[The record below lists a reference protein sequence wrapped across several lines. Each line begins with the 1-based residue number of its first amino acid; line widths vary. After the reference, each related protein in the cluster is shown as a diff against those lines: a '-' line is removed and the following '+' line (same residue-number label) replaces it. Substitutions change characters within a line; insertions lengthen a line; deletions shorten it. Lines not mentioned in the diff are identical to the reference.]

1 MSTMVNYIKSSDLRI
16 LYLFNQSM
24 HCQILDILMN
34 TVTQLGS
41 LIFAL
46 TIPLILLLSG
56 SDNLISAGIR
66 ITLVLVCSE
75 SLVFL
80 VKHLVNR
87 PRPFKVFADIINQR
101 QTNCQYS
108 FPSGHTC
115 AAFSL
120 AFVLAYSFPQF
131 SLIFLALASL
141 VGVSRIYL
149 GVHYPTDVMVGFI
162 TAYAFFLV
170 NSWFFF

>member
-1 MSTMVNYIKSSDLRI
+1 MANYIKSGDLRI

-24 HCQILDILMN
+24 HCQVLDILMN

-41 LIFAL
+41 LVFAITL
-46 TIPLILLLSG
+46 PSILLLSG
-56 SDNLISAGIR
+56 SDHLISAGIR
-66 ITLVLVCSE
+66 IMLVLACSE
-75 SLVFL
+75 SLVFM

-87 PRPFKVFADIINQR
+87 PRPFKVVAEIVNRNPAD
-101 QTNCQYS
+101 CQYS

-120 AFVLAYSFPQF
+120 AFVLAHSFPEF

-141 VGVSRIYL
+141 VGVSRVYL
-149 GVHYPTDVMVGFI
+149 GVHYPTDVMVGFV

-170 NSWFFF
+170 NNRFLF